1 MMISDEEG
9 AGLLI
14 PSGNQEATT
23 EDDSCQDS
31 SDDNG
36 VVEARN
42 SGKKKAKKKMSANHP
57 SRTGLSRRSC
67 FIVGALIGG
76 ILVLV
81 LNDGYEAYRK
91 NQLHFPSWLLSS
103 GGSSNKSSSTSNESD
118 APTTGSS
125 SAAEQQ
131 QQQVVV
137 SVRENN
143 NDNGVN
149 VPKHGESTTAGNT
162 ESSDRNDPQVA
173 QSTDGTFVHPKDT
186 VSSVAVNAPSDAPV
200 SFRQSNPIPAI
211 LPATL
216 MPIVP
221 ESQQAASINGSNPNN
236 NSGNGFSCGHVQ
248 SVGVSNNDSSLV
260 SSSTTTTTKA
270 VSPLQLSIPAPAS
283 QHNATPWT
291 NDLCSTTAES
301 TVTAS
306 RL

>member
-1 MMISDEEG
+1 M
-9 AGLLI
+9 
-14 PSGNQEATT
+14 
-23 EDDSCQDS
+23 
-31 SDDNG
+31 
-36 VVEARN
+36 
-42 SGKKKAKKKMSANHP
+42 
-57 SRTGLSRRSC
+57 
-67 FIVGALIGG
+67 
-76 ILVLV
+76 
-81 LNDGYEAYRK
+81 
-91 NQLHFPSWLLSS
+91 
-103 GGSSNKSSSTSNESD
+103 
-118 APTTGSS
+118 
-125 SAAEQQ
+125 
-131 QQQVVV
+131 
-137 SVRENN
+137 SVRDNN
-143 NDNGVN
+143 NDDNGVN

-162 ESSDRNDPQVA
+162 ETSDRNDPQVV
-173 QSTDGTFVHPKDT
+173 QSIDGTFVHPKDT
-186 VSSVAVNAPSDAPV
+186 VTSIAVNAPSDAPV

-291 NDLCSTTAES
+291 NDLCSVTAES
-301 TVTAS
+301 TVTTS